1 MSQVDGEWDCVTKS
15 PLGEQKSVFTIK
27 SDGSSFTGQ
36 QVGQM
41 GSLDV
46 IDGKV
51 DGNKLTWKMDMKVP
65 MPMTLDCSATVEGDT
80 LTGQVGA
87 GAFGSFPLTGTRKS

>member
-27 SDGSSFTGQ
+27 SDGNTFTGQ
-36 QVGQM
+36 QAGQM

-65 MPMTLDCSATVEGDT
+65 MPMTLDCSATIEGDT

>member
-1 MSQVDGEWDCVTKS
+1 MSQVDGEWDCITKS

-27 SDGSSFTGQ
+27 SDGSNFTGQ
-36 QVGQM
+36 QAGQM

-51 DGNKLTWKMDMKVP
+51 DGNKLTWKMEMKVP
-65 MPMTLDCSATVEGDT
+65 MPMTLDCSATVDGDT

-87 GAFGSFPLTGTRKS
+87 GAFGSFPLNGTRKA

>member
-1 MSQVDGEWDCVTKS
+1 MSVVDGDWDCITKS
-15 PLGEQKSVFTIK
+15 PLGEQTSVFTVK

-36 QVGQM
+36 NVGQM

-51 DGNKLTWKMDMKVP
+51 DGNKLTWKMEMKVP

-80 LTGQVGA
+80 LNATVGA
-87 GAFGSFPLTGTRKS
+87 GAFGSFPMTGKRKA